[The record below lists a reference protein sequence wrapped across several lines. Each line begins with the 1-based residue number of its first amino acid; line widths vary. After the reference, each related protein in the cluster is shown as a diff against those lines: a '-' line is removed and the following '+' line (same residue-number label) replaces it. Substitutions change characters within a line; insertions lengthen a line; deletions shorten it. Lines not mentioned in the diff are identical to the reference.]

1 MDIYYDS
8 GIVLQYKEQKL
19 VLDPSRIQKQDENK
33 LVAISHAHSDH
44 LKKHK
49 TEVIMTPETR
59 DLAGFEATLVNY
71 NKEFEFG
78 DLTVIPRNANH
89 IMGSSQ
95 FEIHNG
101 KSITYTG
108 DFKLNDSL
116 LFDSCHVSDTD
127 VLVIE
132 STYGMPHFKFP
143 EVKYVLDSIGKWV
156 NEKQA
161 KGSNILFGSYA
172 LGKSQ
177 EVIKTLNNLGIKP
190 VVHPKIAYFSEIYN
204 KHNHNL
210 EFISSESPEAQGF
223 LKKQFT
229 AIMPQHLINKQ
240 LISAV
245 STNGRDTSAAL
256 LTGWGSLY
264 SFASKGIERVFPL
277 SDHADFNQLIDYIS
291 QSDPHQVFTVHGYE
305 KEFAKTITKKLGIPA
320 CSLKQK
326 TKLI

>member
-1 MDIYYDS
+1 
-8 GIVLQYKEQKL
+8 
-19 VLDPSRIQKQDENK
+19 
-33 LVAISHAHSDH
+33 
-44 LKKHK
+44 
-49 TEVIMTPETR
+49 MTPETR
-59 DLAGFEATLVNY
+59 DLAGFEATTIDY

-78 DLTVIPRNANH
+78 DLTIIPRNANH

-101 KSITYTG
+101 KSITFTG
-108 DFKLNDSL
+108 DFRLNNGL
-116 LFDSCHVSDTD
+116 LFDPCHIVDTD
-127 VLVIE
+127 VLIIE
-132 STYGMPHFKFP
+132 STYGMPHFSFP
-143 EVKYVLDSIGKWV
+143 EVTHVLENIGKWV
-156 NEKQA
+156 NEKQQ
-161 KGSNILFGSYA
+161 KGNNILFGSYA

-190 VVHPKIAYFSEIYN
+190 VVHPKIAHFSEIYN

-210 EFISSESPEAQGF
+210 EFVSSESPEAHGF
-223 LKKQFT
+223 LRKQFT
-229 AIMPQHLINKQ
+229 AIMPQHQINKE

-277 SDHADFNQLIDYIS
+277 SDHADFKQLIDYVE

-305 KEFAKTITKKLGIPA
+305 KEFALEVKKRLGIPA

-326 TKLI
+326 SQTKLI